1 MTNNQKFLID
11 QQKAHAI
18 NEAKKREADARA
30 ALEVAQKQENDA
42 SAALDEDNKQEAD
55 AKKKHADAEA
65 GFITFVVSSAVLVS
79 KCRIPTVA
87 VAQRGLFRI
96 LVGSGV
102 TDIQSKNMEWPNEY
116 YNSYEEPSET
126 MEVGEPSGPRFT
138 NAGADAGVSPEEYA
152 AWFS

>member
-1 MTNNQKFLID
+1 MCFNGDNKKNHKAQK
-11 QQKAHAI
+11 
-18 NEAKKREADARA
+18 EAKLNDARA
-30 ALEVAQKQENDA
+30 SLANAEAAVAAATKQEQ
-42 SAALDEDNKQEAD
+42 DE
-55 AKKKHADAEA
+55 KKKHADAEA
-65 GFITFVVSSAVLVS
+65 GFIMFVVSSAAFGLVS
-79 KCRIPTVA
+79 KCRIPTAA
-87 VAQRGLFRI
+87 VAQRGLLRI
-96 LVGSGV
+96 PVGSGV